1 MAETEEVAF
10 RHIAVEG
17 VMKSGKT
24 LLVNLLAQKI
34 GGRAV
39 LDKSDNPYLKDF
51 YEEKEGAALLCQ
63 LVFLVNRYHQQ
74 VRLAQRELFEERMF
88 CDYLFEKDKIFAYQ
102 TLDDEELVVYDRI
115 YGILADRLAKPDLV
129 IYLQISLPTLL
140 KRLAREGT
148 PLEKD
153 ISERFLQD
161 LIEAFDYFFFN
172 YQVTPLLVIRA
183 DSLDLT
189 RDDDLEV
196 IIQQVRQMKSRQQ
209 FFVPAGHSSKDL
221 KKNK

>member
-1 MAETEEVAF
+1 MADNTEVAF

-24 LLVNLLAQKI
+24 LLANLLSQKI
-34 GGRAV
+34 GGRVV

-51 YEEKEGAALLCQ
+51 YEEKEGAALLAQ

-74 VRLAQRELFEERMF
+74 VRLAQRDLVEERIF

-102 TLDDEELVVYDRI
+102 TLTDEELVVYDRI
-115 YGILADRLAKPDLV
+115 YGILSERLTKPDLV
-129 IYLQISLPTLL
+129 VYLQISLPTLL
-140 KRLAREGT
+140 KRLAREGS
-148 PLEKD
+148 PMEKD
-153 ISERFLQD
+153 ISERYLGD

-189 RDDDLEV
+189 RDEDLEV

-209 FFVPAGHSSKDL
+209 FFVPAGHSSKDF
-221 KKNK
+221 KKSK

>member
-1 MAETEEVAF
+1 MADKDEVAF

-24 LLVNLLAQKI
+24 LLANLFSQKI
-34 GGRAV
+34 GGRVV

-51 YEEKEGAALLCQ
+51 YEEKEGAALLAQ
-63 LVFLVNRYHQQ
+63 LVFLINRYHQQ
-74 VRLAQRELFEERMF
+74 VRLAQRDLFEERIF

-102 TLDDEELVVYDRI
+102 TLTDEELVVYDRI
-115 YGILADRLAKPDLV
+115 YGILAERLAKPDLV
-129 IYLQISLPTLL
+129 VYLQISLPTLL
-140 KRLAREGT
+140 KRLSREGS
-148 PLEKD
+148 PMEKD
-153 ISERFLQD
+153 ISERYLGD

-189 RDDDLEV
+189 RDEDLEV

-209 FFVPAGHSSKDL
+209 FFVPAGHSSKDF
-221 KKNK
+221 KKSK

>member
-1 MAETEEVAF
+1 MADKDEIAF

-24 LLVNLLAQKI
+24 LLANLLSQKI
-34 GGRAV
+34 GGRVV

-51 YEEKEGAALLCQ
+51 YEEKEGAALLAQ
-63 LVFLVNRYHQQ
+63 LVYLINRYHQQ
-74 VRLAQRELFEERMF
+74 VRLAQRDLFEERIF

-102 TLDDEELVVYDRI
+102 TLTDEELVVYDRI
-115 YGILADRLAKPDLV
+115 YGILAERLAKPDLV

-140 KRLAREGT
+140 KRLSREGS
-148 PLEKD
+148 PMEKD
-153 ISERFLQD
+153 ISERYLGD

-189 RDDDLEV
+189 RDEDLEV

-209 FFVPAGHSSKDL
+209 FFVPAGHSSKDF